1 MDRQLQVLASGVS
14 GEMAD
19 GKINTSISV
28 NKELW
33 NEFCSIVVKK
43 HGNRYISNIL
53 EELVK
58 DYIKKNKD
66 GMR

>member
-1 MDRQLQVLASGVS
+1 MNNQLQVLVDRVS
-14 GEMAD
+14 GEMAG
-19 GKINTSISV
+19 GKINTSFSV
-28 NKELW
+28 NKDLW

-58 DYIKKNKD
+58 DYIKKNK
-66 GMR
+66 GY

>member
-1 MDRQLQVLASGVS
+1 MNDQLQVLVNGVS
-14 GEMAD
+14 GEMSD

-66 GMR
+66 G